1 MMTRNR
7 FAVLAGSALV
17 ATCLGLVVVAQQKP
31 ATRGASAVPAG
42 NSVAVYKSPT

>member
-1 MMTRNR
+1 MITRNR
-7 FAVLAGSALV
+7 LAVFTGSALL

-31 ATRGASAVPAG
+31 ATRAASAAPAG